1 MCQNID
7 VNEASVKSLTHF
19 KLKNPSSKHVIIV
32 DVKGNID
39 INKLHI
45 HKILLKYFTII
56 LFGEI

>member
-7 VNEASVKSLTHF
+7 VNEASVKSLKHF
-19 KLKNPSSKHVIIV
+19 KLKNLSSKHVIIV

-45 HKILLKYFTII
+45 RKNTF
-56 LFGEI
+56 EIFYDNFIW